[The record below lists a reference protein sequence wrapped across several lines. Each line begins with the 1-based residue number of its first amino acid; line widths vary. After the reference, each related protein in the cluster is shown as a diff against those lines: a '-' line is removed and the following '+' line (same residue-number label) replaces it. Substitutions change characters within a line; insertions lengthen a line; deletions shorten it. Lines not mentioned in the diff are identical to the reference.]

1 MLEHYRP
8 ELQDAWLEILS
19 AIPETCR
26 PRRFSQLL
34 PSLAGSAPG
43 GPPGERLAEGV
54 VGAVDAAGWYA
65 RRAKEIEA
73 RSGLVDYA
81 LEMLE
86 LAHARLRSDEA
97 AAAAQHEA
105 LGELM
110 ADLRHLYMLVYE
122 CGLQDLTLEAWQGMS
137 MMQRLQC
144 FTRESSRDAFAGCIR
159 HVAGPYLASL
169 PPPQA
174 ERLLHDFLA
183 DLASSRLDWCA
194 EVFKGSTIEE
204 PLYTFA
210 TSQSL
215 SPAAGREWKR
225 QVPAVYA
232 EWSAPPPDN
241 VQGQIDDAVLLVEF
255 ARDVSVGEQVRVS
268 GGEVR
273 EVCVYTCECPLSS
286 W

>member
-1 MLEHYRP
+1 MFEHYRP
-8 ELQDAWLEILS
+8 ELQDFWLDILS

-43 GPPGERLAEGV
+43 GPSGERLAEGV
-54 VGAVDAAGWYA
+54 VGAAEAAAWYVG
-65 RRAKEIEA
+65 RAKEIEA

-86 LAHARLRSDEA
+86 LADVRLRSDEPA
-97 AAAAQHEA
+97 ADAHRQA
-105 LGELM
+105 LGELL

-122 CGLQDLTLEAWQGMS
+122 CGLQDLSLEAWQAMS

-144 FTRESSRDAFAGCIR
+144 FTQEISRDAFAGCIR
-159 HVAGPYLASL
+159 NVAGPFLASL
-169 PPPQA
+169 PAAQA

-183 DLASSRLDWCA
+183 DLAASRLDWCA

-215 SPAAGREWKR
+215 SAAAGREWKR

-255 ARDVSVGEQVRVS
+255 ARDVPVGEQVRDE
-268 GGEVR
+268 G
-273 EVCVYTCECPLSS
+273 
-286 W
+286 